1 MLIFDASLIPMP
13 FKMIAEKREIL
24 HMIPQKAPMDMV
36 DGLIEHNEFLTT
48 SRLILTSDN
57 IFCRNGFFNE
67 PGLIENIA
75 QTAALRAGYEA
86 YKKGTK
92 PSVGFIGA
100 VKKMKIHALPKDTSE
115 LQTTITVVT
124 EVANASLIKG
134 QVFNDSEL
142 MAEGEMTIF
151 KQEPSE

>member
-1 MLIFDASLIPMP
+1 
-13 FKMIAEKREIL
+13 MIAEKQEIL
-24 HMIPQKAPMDMV
+24 HMIPQKTPMDMV
-36 DGLIEHNEFLTT
+36 DGLIDHNESSTT
-48 SRLILTSDN
+48 SRLILSSEN
-57 IFCRNGFFNE
+57 IFCKDGFFNE

-86 YKKGTK
+86 HKNATE

-100 VKKMKIHALPKDTSE
+100 VKKMKILALPKDTSV
-115 LQTTITVVT
+115 LQTTIKVLT

-134 QVFNDSEL
+134 QVYCGSQL

-151 KQEPSE
+151 KLDPSE